1 MLEKLVWLQFKARF
15 QLYSEL
21 CLSVSPL
28 LNETTTLFC
37 TSTLRLYTICSLNQ
51 MGRCISIHHFLPR
64 AGREVVPV
72 VPCELVLKIPD
83 FVDLNPCVTVGEIE
97 FLKNC
102 QHASQMAKRE
112 QSL

>member
-1 MLEKLVWLQFKARF
+1 
-15 QLYSEL
+15 
-21 CLSVSPL
+21 
-28 LNETTTLFC
+28 
-37 TSTLRLYTICSLNQ
+37 

-64 AGREVVPV
+64 ASREVVPV

-102 QHASQMAKRE
+102 QHASQMAKGER
-112 QSL
+112 SL